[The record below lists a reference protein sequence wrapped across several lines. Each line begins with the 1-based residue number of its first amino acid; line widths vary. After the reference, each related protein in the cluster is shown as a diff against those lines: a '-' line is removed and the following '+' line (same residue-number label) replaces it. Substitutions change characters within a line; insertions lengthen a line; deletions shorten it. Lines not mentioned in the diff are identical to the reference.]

1 MSAVVS
7 PLISATCSAKA
18 EQALKQKAR
27 PAGEGTFGMTA
38 FDVGPAHC
46 DPRDHAP
53 GTKNQTMC
61 K

>member
-7 PLISATCSAKA
+7 PLISATRSAKA
-18 EQALKQKAR
+18 EQALKHKTH
-27 PAGEGTFGMTA
+27 PAGESAFGMTA
-38 FDVGPAHC
+38 FDTGPAHC